1 MAHLSESVGSIGRRY
16 VNMLGLQM
24 KTVIVGAL
32 ALVAA
37 LAWNEA
43 FKRVFASANET
54 YGPWLYAVIITV
66 IAAAIGMLLT
76 DQPPPHG
83 GG

>member
-1 MAHLSESVGSIGRRY
+1 MAPLSDSVHSIGRDY
-16 VNMLGLQM
+16 VHRLGLQM
-24 KTVIVGAL
+24 RTVIVGAL

-43 FKRVFASANET
+43 FKRVFVSTNER

-66 IAAAIGMLLT
+66 IAAAVGMLLT
-76 DQPPPHG
+76 SEKPS
-83 GG
+83 